1 MAALRAQADV
11 VIGQTS
17 AEAAGLEIVSKLAA
31 QGFCTVS
38 PGFEDDTLARALE
51 EVAEF
56 QAAGRWQ
63 HVNSIIQD
71 GLLGAEGSAQIAEL
85 ESPELDETLRSDG
98 EVLMKLDSTMTHLG
112 FHMEPYL
119 GIMGFDVSHRSR
131 AVVHQAGEPDEEPVA
146 LTEKEVMRWLAQ
158 FLRHK
163 VMVIVF
169 LGPASGTLELQPH
182 IAEDAETLEIRT
194 VPGMIVV
201 LRPDILSHKHFSP
214 GRAVAMSS
222 FFLQGNLHRQSGRA
236 VGRGGSQM
244 TPAAKEL
251 DDWTVGRLRE
261 LKEKSFHHQSW
272 DPDIPRDWQSAMN
285 HMFHKGQM
293 IAVRGTACKFPGTE
307 DPRVFSQASTVGPD
321 YPTEVPRLR
330 WDHEEVFDPDPE
342 SWRIYKS
349 YCKHGSFMDGIELF
363 DCKMFSMS
371 PNEAKSM
378 DPHQRLI
385 LEVGYEGLH
394 NMGMRKNTMVNT
406 SCGVYVGCG
415 NMEWGMMPR
424 EQDMGAFAATGGALS
439 ISSGRFSFTL
449 GLKGPSMTLDT
460 DASSGAT
467 ALYLA
472 AESVQRK
479 GRAVPN
485 DYAVAISAHLLLAAV
500 WWPSHCASGWLCP
513 EGRCMTFDASAAGY
527 VRGDGVAAVAVKP
540 MTTLVDG
547 NYVTSED
554 PPLGSIAGAMMNN
567 NGKGASLASPHGPAE
582 QEAIA
587 EAIRNASISPADVDA
602 VECHGAGGFLADAIE
617 VGSMARAHRSEEQ
630 RDPPLLLSAV
640 KSSMGNQI
648 ETSGLAGFL
657 KTIYSSQYG
666 VMTPN
671 LHLRQANPHTDL
683 SDQPVSILS
692 ECTEYK
698 MPSSFVGVMSRG
710 FGGSNIYLITW
721 GDVKFNKESTG
732 HVISQRDQIM
742 FWPGGGGALESDAQ
756 PARAYTVVGTWSQWH
771 DPAPMEAEGNG
782 TYSFTVTLGEN
793 RWEQFQIWL
802 DGDPNRVLHPGQAK
816 GYKNSN
822 VFGPDSLGHGCN
834 WLIDGCTELPAA
846 PASPQIRELED
857 LLPSWQANGDSAAS
871 SKPSADFGLPGDRYR
886 VQLRVIGRWRT
897 VTWERLPSEQRAE
910 LATRRDQAGLLAQ
923 GQRQGHY
930 YIAGSWN
937 DWSLQEMLPDP
948 NSPGVFHATASL
960 WRSGG
965 EFQILRNRDW
975 RQVLHPSSPRT
986 SRDALG
992 VVEGPD
998 DLGHGLNWFLNGRA
1012 GDAFRIELRRSLED
1026 TQGTDTKSVSWECLQ
1041 PDAVSQTG
1049 LERASRRSYC
1059 IVGSWTSWQEPQEM
1073 QWEEGCYRYTLQIG
1087 GLGEESFQILLDG
1100 LRERALHP
1108 DKPDANPHMS
1118 HVLQGP
1124 SMNAH
1129 GLNWTVGRH
1138 QSDGCRPGS
1147 CYEVKLMLT
1156 SSGEPKHVQWSKI
1169 DPSN

>member
-1 MAALRAQADV
+1 
-11 VIGQTS
+11 
-17 AEAAGLEIVSKLAA
+17 
-31 QGFCTVS
+31 
-38 PGFEDDTLARALE
+38 
-51 EVAEF
+51 
-56 QAAGRWQ
+56 
-63 HVNSIIQD
+63 
-71 GLLGAEGSAQIAEL
+71 
-85 ESPELDETLRSDG
+85 
-98 EVLMKLDSTMTHLG
+98 
-112 FHMEPYL
+112 
-119 GIMGFDVSHRSR
+119 
-131 AVVHQAGEPDEEPVA
+131 
-146 LTEKEVMRWLAQ
+146 
-158 FLRHK
+158 
-163 VMVIVF
+163 
-169 LGPASGTLELQPH
+169 
-182 IAEDAETLEIRT
+182 
-194 VPGMIVV
+194 
-201 LRPDILSHKHFSP
+201 
-214 GRAVAMSS
+214 
-222 FFLQGNLHRQSGRA
+222 
-236 VGRGGSQM
+236 
-244 TPAAKEL
+244 
-251 DDWTVGRLRE
+251 
-261 LKEKSFHHQSW
+261 
-272 DPDIPRDWQSAMN
+272 
-285 HMFHKGQM
+285 
-293 IAVRGTACKFPGTE
+293 
-307 DPRVFSQASTVGPD
+307 
-321 YPTEVPRLR
+321 
-330 WDHEEVFDPDPE
+330 
-342 SWRIYKS
+342 
-349 YCKHGSFMDGIELF
+349 
-363 DCKMFSMS
+363 
-371 PNEAKSM
+371 
-378 DPHQRLI
+378 
-385 LEVGYEGLH
+385 
-394 NMGMRKNTMVNT
+394 
-406 SCGVYVGCG
+406 
-415 NMEWGMMPR
+415 
-424 EQDMGAFAATGGALS
+424 
-439 ISSGRFSFTL
+439 
-449 GLKGPSMTLDT
+449 
-460 DASSGAT
+460 
-467 ALYLA
+467 
-472 AESVQRK
+472 
-479 GRAVPN
+479 
-485 DYAVAISAHLLLAAV
+485 V

-540 MTTLVDG
+540 MTTLLDG

-771 DPAPMEAEGNG
+771 DAAPMEAEGNG

-822 VFGPDSLGHGCN
+822 VFGPDSLGHG
-834 WLIDGCTELPAA
+834 DGPSGAARSRTLFASAQLQNRTVPLPRSLQPTLDCQGTDTVSSQVHQIVGTMGLCRVSQHMWQGTLCGPLDAA
-846 PASPQIRELED
+846 LGSI
-857 LLPSWQANGDSAAS
+857 S
-871 SKPSADFGLPGDRYR
+871 S

-897 VTWERLPSEQRAE
+897 VTWERLPSEQRVRSRVE
-910 LATRRDQAGLLAQ
+910 LATQRDQAGLLAQ
-923 GQRQGHY
+923 GQGQGHY

-948 NSPGVFHATASL
+948 NSPGVFLATASL

-975 RQVLHPSSPRT
+975 TQVLHPSSPRT

-992 VVEGPD
+992 VVQGPD

-1026 TQGTDTKSVSWECLQ
+1026 TQGTDTKPVSWECLQ

-1108 DKPDANPHMS
+1108 DRPDANPHMS

-1129 GLNWTVGRH
+1129 GLNWTVGR
-1138 QSDGCRPGS
+1138 QEERNTAGIIADS
-1147 CYEVKLMLT
+1147 C
-1156 SSGEPKHVQWSKI
+1156 SCGQFQ
-1169 DPSN
+1169 